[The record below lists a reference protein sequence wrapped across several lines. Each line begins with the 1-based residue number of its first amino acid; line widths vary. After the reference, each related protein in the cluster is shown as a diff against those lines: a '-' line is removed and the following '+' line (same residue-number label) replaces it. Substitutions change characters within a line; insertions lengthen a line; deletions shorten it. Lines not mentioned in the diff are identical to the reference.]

1 MPKPFQADQH
11 VAQMETVM
19 GLTIEDNWRPVVEMH
34 IAAIEKAAEAVLSFP
49 LEDDVEAAPVFVP

>member
-1 MPKPFQADQH
+1 MPKPFEANQH

-19 GLTIEDNWRPVVEMH
+19 GLTIEHAWRPVVEVH
-34 IAAIEKAAEAVLSFP
+34 IAAIEKAAEQVLSFP